1 MFHVHDNDRW
11 GVIAPEFLRNN
22 TWFES
27 LVIQLSTYMVKV
39 VNRMN
44 GQVQVPLRFFFNNLV
59 LFLSAIYDKHLCP
72 SGLRGSTQVR
82 MYSYSWVQIPPDA
95 GTGGFLSVSVPYHH
109 Y

>member
-22 TWFES
+22 TWFEA

-59 LFLSAIYDKHLCP
+59 IVIIFVNNLSQA
-72 SGLRGSTQVR
+72 
-82 MYSYSWVQIPPDA
+82 
-95 GTGGFLSVSVPYHH
+95 SVPERSKGFDSSSNVFVLVGSNPTGCTSFYESLTDRG
-109 Y
+109 